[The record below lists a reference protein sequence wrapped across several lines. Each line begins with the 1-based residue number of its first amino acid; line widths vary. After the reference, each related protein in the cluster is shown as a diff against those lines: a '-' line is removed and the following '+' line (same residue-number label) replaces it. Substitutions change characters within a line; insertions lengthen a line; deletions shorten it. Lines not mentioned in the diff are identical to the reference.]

1 MSFNEEEITGNIN
14 DQKPILKNL
23 KNNIF
28 KGISS
33 ALHAPANVMMTLIIL
48 IEHQISTRW
57 REEK

>member
-33 ALHAPANVMMTLIIL
+33 ALHAPANVTIIL
-48 IEHQISTRW
+48 IIFKEHQIFT
-57 REEK
+57 